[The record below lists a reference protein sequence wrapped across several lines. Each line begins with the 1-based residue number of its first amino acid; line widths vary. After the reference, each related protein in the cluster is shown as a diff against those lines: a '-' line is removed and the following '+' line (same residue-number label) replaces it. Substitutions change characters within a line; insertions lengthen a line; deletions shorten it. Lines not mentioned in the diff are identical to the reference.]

1 MSRNG
6 TAPARIVV
14 LGLGNLIR
22 SDDGLGVHA
31 VQLLA
36 GDPRVPDGVEIVLGE
51 TQGLNLLPLIE
62 DATHVLALDAVNTG
76 AVPGTVMRFDLSELE
91 PLPGNPSVHQLGFAD
106 LLEALRWLDKA
117 KKRMVLLGMQPEQT
131 GWGDKLSP
139 PIRGALPQMVD
150 TALQDLQQWAAQ
162 SVAN

>member
-1 MSRNG
+1 MTHTGASSV
-6 TAPARIVV
+6 RIVV

-31 VQLLA
+31 VRLLA
-36 GDPRVPDGVEIVLGE
+36 RDPRVPDGVEIVAGE

-76 AVPGTVMRFDLSELE
+76 AVPGTVMRFDLSTLE

-117 KKRMVLLGMQPEQT
+117 EKHMVLVGMQPGET
-131 GWGDKLSP
+131 GWGDSLSP
-139 PIRGALPQMVD
+139 IVTAALPQLIEAAV
-150 TALQDLQQWAAQ
+150 ADLQQWAAQ
-162 SVAN
+162 SVKN

>member
-1 MSRNG
+1 
-6 TAPARIVV
+6 
-14 LGLGNLIR
+14 
-22 SDDGLGVHA
+22 
-31 VQLLA
+31 
-36 GDPRVPDGVEIVLGE
+36 
-51 TQGLNLLPLIE
+51 
-62 DATHVLALDAVNTG
+62 
-76 AVPGTVMRFDLSELE
+76 MRFDLSELE